1 MAGLKDVVTREY
13 TINLHK
19 RVLIRNI
26 RGYYMECVMQGL
38 EGSSSVLHFSVFC
51 DGYPFKKRAPRAVK
65 EIKKFAKLHMGT
77 EDVRLAPELNQ
88 AIWKRGV
95 KGVEYRLRLRISRK
109 RNEEEDAKNPL
120 FSYVEP
126 VLVASAKGLQTV
138 VVEEDA

>member
-19 RVLIRNI
+19 R
-26 RGYYMECVMQGL
+26 
-38 EGSSSVLHFSVFC
+38 LHGAS
-51 DGYPFKKRAPRAVK
+51 FKKRAPKAVK

-77 EDVRLAPELNQ
+77 EDVRLDPRLNQ
-88 AIWKRGV
+88 EIWKRGV
-95 KGVEYRLRLRISRK
+95 KGVQFRLRIRISRR
-109 RNEEEDAKNPL
+109 RNEEENAKNPL

-138 VVEEDA
+138 VVEEEEA